1 MRGRLVIAA
10 AVSMLLAL
18 GCATPAWEQPP
29 PPTQDRPVVQEGMF
43 HRAELDNGLELLV
56 LEDHRLPRVTIGV
69 TVRRGEGVVSFD
81 QAGLAVFT
89 AELMRR
95 GAGDWNALELSR
107 AVDELGASL
116 SIRAGWDSMSVG
128 VAGLSRDLDA
138 LLEILSAVILRP
150 RMDRREAD
158 RTRAETLA
166 QLEKAKDDPGTLAR
180 WHLARALY
188 DGHRYGRPQA
198 GVPETVETL
207 DAKKARSFYRSVFVP
222 NDAIFYAAGD
232 VDMASLLP
240 RVGVAL
246 GAWERGEV
254 LPPGPAPPEQV
265 PAARKIVIVDRPDLV
280 QARIILGHEGIAR
293 ANPDRIAASLMN
305 TTLGGGGFSAR
316 LMETLRAE
324 AGLTYAVGSGYGL
337 RRHPGPFVVS
347 TFTRVHEVRR
357 VLDLTLEELERMQQD
372 PPSED
377 ELAAARALLV
387 GRFSLGLETSAAVLG
402 ALVNLEV
409 YRLPPDSL
417 DTYRGRIR
425 ATTTEDTARM
435 ARQLL
440 HPDRLVIVLVGPAE
454 ALRPQL
460 EQLGPVEVVEP

>member
-1 MRGRLVIAA
+1 MGRLVIAVA
-10 AVSMLLAL
+10 LSMPLVL
-18 GCATPAWEQPP
+18 GCAKPAWEQPL
-29 PPTQDRPVVQEGMF
+29 PPTQDRPVIQDGMLQ
-43 HRAELDNGLELLV
+43 RAELDNGVELLV

-69 TVRRGEGVVSFD
+69 TVRRGEGVVPFD
-81 QAGLAVFT
+81 QAGLAAFT

-116 SIRAGWDSMSVG
+116 SIHAGWDSMSVR

-138 LLEILSAVILRP
+138 LLEILSTVVLQP
-150 RMDRREAD
+150 RMDRREAV
-158 RTRAETLA
+158 RARKETLA

-180 WHLARALY
+180 WHLSRALY
-188 DGHRYGRPQA
+188 DGHRYGRPQD
-198 GVPETVETL
+198 GVTETVETL
-207 DAKKARSFYRSVFVP
+207 DARKARSFHRSVFIP

-240 RVGVAL
+240 RVGEAL

-265 PAARKIVIVDRPDLV
+265 PVARKIVIVDRPDLA

-305 TTLGGGGFSAR
+305 TTLGGGGFSSR

-324 AGLTYAVGSGYGL
+324 AGLTYTVGSGFGL

-347 TFTRVHEVRR
+347 TFTRVPEVRR
-357 VLDLTLEELERMQQD
+357 VLDLTLEEIERMRQD
-372 PPSED
+372 PPSQD
-377 ELAAARALLV
+377 ELAAARALSV
-387 GRFSLGLETSAAVLG
+387 GNFSLGLETSAAVMS
-402 ALVNLEV
+402 ALVNLEI
-409 YRLPPDSL
+409 YRLPQDSL
-417 DTYRGRIR
+417 DTYRSRIR
-425 ATTTEDTARM
+425 ATTSEDTARM
-435 ARQLL
+435 ASQLL
-440 HPDRLVIVLVGPAE
+440 HPDRAVIVLVGPAE
-454 ALRPQL
+454 ALRPQV
-460 EQLGPVEVVEP
+460 EALGPVEVVEP